1 MQLPLIHKLEW
12 KGMKA
17 TNSLAYYSTELITSV
32 KSFVVEV
39 ILNELSKNKGMVI
52 GSIENYNLSKEVST
66 IKLFYPAN

>member
-1 MQLPLIHKLEW
+1 MT
-12 KGMKA
+12 A

-39 ILNELSKNKGMVI
+39 ILNELSRNKGMAI

-66 IKLFYPAN
+66 IKLFCPAN